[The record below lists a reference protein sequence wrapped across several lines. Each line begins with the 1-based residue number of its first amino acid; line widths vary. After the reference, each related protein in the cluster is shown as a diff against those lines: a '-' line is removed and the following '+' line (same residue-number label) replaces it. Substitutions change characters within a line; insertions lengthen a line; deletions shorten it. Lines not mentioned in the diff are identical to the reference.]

1 MHRIVFIVVAPVMAH
16 DLAVATAVLGEARVD
31 GGPAYD
37 LRVVTAVPGRV
48 ASFAGPDLVIAEG
61 LSGVA
66 GAQTLFVVGGG
77 PEAEPGEEVLR
88 AVRAAHAAD
97 ARLVASCTG
106 AFTLAL
112 AGLLDGRRATTH
124 WNLLDELARRFPA
137 VRVERDA
144 LYVEDGRVLTSA
156 GAAAV
161 IEVCL
166 HLIRTDH
173 GSAAAALA
181 ARQLVAA
188 PVRPADQP
196 QLGGSPTTA
205 AAAARSADRGLAETR
220 AWAQRRL
227 NEPVSLAE
235 LASHAR
241 VSPRTFTRRFRAE
254 TGLSPLRWLL
264 EQRIDLARQ
273 LLETT
278 ELTMDR
284 VAERSGLGSA
294 DSLRLHFARTEGVTP
309 SAYRAAYVL
318 RTASRASS
326 AT

>member
-1 MHRIVFIVVAPVMAH
+1 MHRIVFLVIAPVMAH
-16 DLAVATAVLGEARVD
+16 DLAVATAVLGEARVA
-31 GGPAYD
+31 GGPAYE
-37 LRVVTAVPGRV
+37 LRIVAAEPGRV
-48 ASFAGPDLVIAEG
+48 ASFAGPDLVIADG
-61 LSGVA
+61 LSGLA

-77 PEAEPGEEVLR
+77 PEAEPGEDVLR
-88 AVRAAHAAD
+88 AVRAANAAH

-106 AFTLAL
+106 AFVLAR

-161 IEVCL
+161 IEICL

-173 GSAAAALA
+173 GSAVAADA

-196 QLGGSPTTA
+196 QLGASPPRPSVGSPE
-205 AAAARSADRGLAETR
+205 RGLAETR
-220 AWAQRRL
+220 AWAQGRL
-227 NEPVSLAE
+227 EEPVSLAE
-235 LASHAR
+235 LASHAK

-254 TGLSPLRWLL
+254 TGSSPLRWLL

-294 DSLRLHFARTEGVTP
+294 DSLRLHFVRTEGVTP

-318 RTASRASS
+318 RTASKASS

>member
-1 MHRIVFIVVAPVMAH
+1 MHRIVFVVIAPVMAH
-16 DLAVATAVLGEARVD
+16 DLTVATAVLGEARVD

-37 LRVVTAVPGRV
+37 LRVVAAEPGRV
-48 ASFAGPDLVIAEG
+48 AAFAGPDLVIADG
-61 LSGVA
+61 LSGTA

-77 PEAEPGEEVLR
+77 PQAQPGEEVLR

-106 AFTLAL
+106 AFVLAR

-124 WNLLDELARRFPA
+124 WNLLEELARGFPA
-137 VRVERDA
+137 VLVERDA
-144 LYVEDGRVLTSA
+144 LYVEDGRILTSA

-173 GSAAAALA
+173 GSAVAADA

-188 PVRPADQP
+188 PARPADQP
-196 QLGGSPTTA
+196 QLIASPS
-205 AAAARSADRGLAETR
+205 RESAGRAERGLAETR

-235 LASHAR
+235 LASHAK

-294 DSLRLHFARTEGVTP
+294 DSLRLHFVRTEGVTP

>member
-1 MHRIVFIVVAPVMAH
+1 MHRIVFVVIAPVMAH

-31 GGPAYD
+31 GGPAYE
-37 LRVVTAVPGRV
+37 LRIVAAEPGRV
-48 ASFAGPDLVIAEG
+48 ASFAGPDLVIADG
-61 LSGVA
+61 LSGLA
-66 GAQTLFVVGGG
+66 GAHTLFVVGGG
-77 PEAEPGEEVLR
+77 PEAEPGEEVLQ
-88 AVRAAHAAD
+88 AVKAAHAAE

-106 AFTLAL
+106 AFVLAR

-161 IEVCL
+161 IEICL

-173 GSAAAALA
+173 GSAVAAEA

-188 PVRPADQP
+188 PARPADQP
-196 QLGGSPTTA
+196 QLVAPAPRPSVGGA
-205 AAAARSADRGLAETR
+205 ERRGLAETR
-220 AWAQRRL
+220 AWAQGRL
-227 NEPVSLAE
+227 DEPVSLAE
-235 LASHAR
+235 LASHAK

-294 DSLRLHFARTEGVTP
+294 DSLRMHFVRTEGVTP

>member
-1 MHRIVFIVVAPVMAH
+1 
-16 DLAVATAVLGEARVD
+16 
-31 GGPAYD
+31 
-37 LRVVTAVPGRV
+37 
-48 ASFAGPDLVIAEG
+48 
-61 LSGVA
+61 
-66 GAQTLFVVGGG
+66 
-77 PEAEPGEEVLR
+77 
-88 AVRAAHAAD
+88 
-97 ARLVASCTG
+97 
-106 AFTLAL
+106 
-112 AGLLDGRRATTH
+112 
-124 WNLLDELARRFPA
+124 
-137 VRVERDA
+137 
-144 LYVEDGRVLTSA
+144 
-156 GAAAV
+156 
-161 IEVCL
+161 
-166 HLIRTDH
+166 
-173 GSAAAALA
+173 
-181 ARQLVAA
+181 VAA
-188 PVRPADQP
+188 PARSADQP
-196 QLGGSPTTA
+196 QLVATPPRPSVGRA
-205 AAAARSADRGLAETR
+205 ERGLAETR

-235 LASHAR
+235 LASHAK

-294 DSLRLHFARTEGVTP
+294 DSLRLHFVRTEGVTP